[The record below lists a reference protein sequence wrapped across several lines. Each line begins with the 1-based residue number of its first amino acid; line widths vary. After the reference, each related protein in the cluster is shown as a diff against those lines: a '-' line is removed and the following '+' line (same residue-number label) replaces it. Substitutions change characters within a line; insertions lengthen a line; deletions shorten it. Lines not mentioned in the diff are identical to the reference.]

1 MAIFAL
7 LYANNVM
14 FLVDFVQSSNISL
27 SNFMHET
34 LQMIKKQQHL
44 KRGKTNYFGVYVRL
58 VLHTQIWYTIFK
70 NEKKQKQLDTEYKG
84 AQK

>member
-27 SNFMHET
+27 SNLMHET

-44 KRGKTNYFGVYVRL
+44 KIEAKQIISVYMLDLCYTPKFDTLSLKTR
-58 VLHTQIWYTIFK
+58 K
-70 NEKKQKQLDTEYKG
+70 NKNS
-84 AQK
+84 